1 MYEPVLSGSYSN
13 MGGTGTPAIPD
24 SNSLNYSAASSTA
37 LQEHKMLFAEQMNVV
52 YSRTPAQ
59 RNTYST
65 SGKGKGI
72 AETSADLYAKVFLSL
87 TDRRIKNAHC
97 RERQHYFDQCGLG
110 DTSIQFKTDASSVG
124 CH

>member
-1 MYEPVLSGSYSN
+1 MYEPVLSRSHTN

-59 RNTYST
+59 RNTYSS
-65 SGKGKGI
+65 SGKGK
-72 AETSADLYAKVFLSL
+72 ERHRQTSADLYAKVFLSL
-87 TDRRIKNAHC
+87 TDRRIKTAHC
-97 RERQHYFDQCGLG
+97 RERQDYFDQCGPR
-110 DTSIQFKTDASSVG
+110 G
-124 CH
+124 C

>member
-1 MYEPVLSGSYSN
+1 MYEPVLSGSYTN

-59 RNTYST
+59 RNTYSS

-72 AETSADLYAKVFLSL
+72 GKRVPTCTLKFFLSL
-87 TDRRIKNAHC
+87 TDRRIKTAHC
-97 RERQHYFDQCGLG
+97 RERQHYFDQCGPRG
-110 DTSIQFKTDASSVG
+110 Y
-124 CH
+124 